1 MKVEGDDIWA
11 FLCGAKAVGL
21 PINAITEAL
30 RPYLKPAPS
39 ESPPKRKRAPKG
51 TFDKVAYQRDYMRKR
66 RKAERERS
74 TKK

>member
-11 FLCGAKAVGL
+11 FLCGAKAMGL
-21 PINAITEAL
+21 SLTDVVLAL
-30 RPYLKPAPS
+30 RPHLKSSPS
-39 ESPPKRKRAPKG
+39 DMPKRAPKG